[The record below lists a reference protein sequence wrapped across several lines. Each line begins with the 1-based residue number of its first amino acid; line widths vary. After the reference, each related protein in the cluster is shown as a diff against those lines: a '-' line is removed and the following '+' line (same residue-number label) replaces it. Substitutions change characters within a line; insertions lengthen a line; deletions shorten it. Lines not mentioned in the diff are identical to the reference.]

1 MSPALEVTIKSAT
14 SADIDRIKVTNNVRK
29 HFDEKHLQELA
40 ENIKKVGILQP
51 LIVRAIG
58 KNGSTAYELV
68 AGERRLRAA
77 KLAGLDVV
85 PVTVREL
92 TDEEALEIQA
102 FENLHRKDL
111 GPIEEARAFK
121 MLTDAG
127 NHDVKALAAR
137 VDKSEAYVYR
147 SLRLLELPDAVLDAI
162 EEGKM
167 TPAHGHQLLRAP
179 EKRREGI
186 AKSAIQQR
194 MHAGDLQEAI
204 DRELGHD
211 LAKTEFPKDRP
222 YGGMP
227 ACIGCPLNSDNQ
239 VDLLG
244 EVTKGRCTGADCF
257 KRKVDAYVV
266 QFQQE
271 QKAKLPG
278 VKFGPVVQREYN
290 ANTPPGMV
298 QLPASAAVLALV
310 KKEPEAFRAAVIK
323 EREWNDTRPGL
334 VIFGRAT
341 KEVRKAAGMD
351 SQGSGSS
358 RGGAES
364 NAERPSLTKAIA
376 ELATAATRRSKYE
389 KLPKLPTADQI
400 RAAMREDSDDD
411 SICQILQI
419 TPDQF
424 KAFDQQQMIKAV
436 FFAYCELGYGF
447 GGQVDESDQK
457 HLKEVRAAAAGV
469 WPKSESPACK
479 VCGCKPMSAC
489 KMAKDGWRTCWW
501 VKPGLCSACQA
512 QGKDIPVAAAP
523 AAKSKGKKKA

>member
-1 MSPALEVTIKSAT
+1 MSPVAEVPKVADGSAM
-14 SADIDRIKVTNNVRK
+14 SNVENIHVKENVRK
-29 HFDEKHLQELA
+29 HFDQKALEELA
-40 ENIKKVGILQP
+40 ENIRKIGILQP
-51 LIVRAIG
+51 LIVRSNGAVKG
-58 KNGSTAYELV
+58 KLELI

-77 KLAGLDVV
+77 KMAGLKVV
-85 PVTVREL
+85 PVLIRDVN
-92 TDEEALEIQA
+92 DQEALEIQA

-121 MLTDAG
+121 LLTDG
-127 NHDVKALAAR
+127 GKHDVKTLAER

-147 SLRLLELPDAVLDAI
+147 SLRLLELPAAVIDLI
-162 EEGKM
+162 EEGKL

-186 AKSAIQQR
+186 AKDAIRQG

-211 LAKTEFPKDRP
+211 LAKTEFPKDIP
-222 YGGMP
+222 YAGKP
-227 ACIGCPLNSDNQ
+227 ACVGCPLNSDNQ
-239 VDLLG
+239 QDLLG
-244 EVTKGRCTGADCF
+244 EVVKGRCTGADCF
-257 KRKVDAYVV
+257 KTKVDAFVF

-278 VKFGPVVQREYN
+278 VKFGPMVQRDYN
-290 ANTPPGMV
+290 VQTPPGMV
-298 QLPASAAVLALV
+298 QLPASAAVLALA
-310 KKEPEAFRAAVIK
+310 KKEPAAFRAAVVK
-323 EREWNDTRPGL
+323 EKGWNDARPGL

-341 KEVRKAAGMD
+341 KEVRKADGVD

-400 RAAMREDSDDD
+400 RAAMREDGDDD

-512 QGKDIPVAAAP
+512 QGKDVPAGAAAAP
-523 AAKSKGKKKA
+523 KGKKKA